1 VLLQFGM
8 ADSACYKSLHS
19 FDTDYRADAV
29 EWCPVV
35 GYQDLLLC
43 ATYQL
48 VTEVALCLPVHTA
61 CCSIFSNT
69 GVSYL
74 TTELLTYCN

>member
-1 VLLQFGM
+1 MSLQFGM
-8 ADSACYKSLHS
+8 AESACYKSLHS
-19 FDTDYRADAV
+19 FDTDYTADAV

-48 VTEVALCLPVHTA
+48 VTEVALCLLVHTA
-61 CCSIFSNT
+61 CCSIFSIT

-74 TTELLTYCN
+74 TTELLSYCN